1 MFNQIRYFI
10 SVVKNKNFTKAAEE
24 CHISQPAIS
33 QQIKELESELGV
45 QLLERTGR
53 SFTVT
58 RAGKYFY
65 NHSQDLLNNLNE
77 LISETKEIGNQKE
90 EPFILH
96 AGYLR
101 NFGTSEFLRAVSEFS
116 TEFSDVQLKI
126 TSGSHEKLFNM
137 LEEDKLDIAFSDL
150 RRAPSNKYVNK
161 FLTSSNFEV
170 LINKKQVDANQT
182 KVESQALRDLP
193 CILIVGPNEQG
204 DEEKYYQDV
213 LNISGDFVTASTY
226 DEAIM
231 MATLNQGY
239 LIINDRVKDT
249 ITLNDDLVS
258 LPLYNGDQ
266 QLSQEYYAFWKAD
279 NSGYY
284 IESFFD
290 ILEKQFNN

>member
-1 MFNQIRYFI
+1 MYFN
-10 SVVKNKNFTKAAEE
+10 
-24 CHISQPAIS
+24 C
-33 QQIKELESELGV
+33 
-45 QLLERTGR
+45 
-53 SFTVT
+53 
-58 RAGKYFY
+58 RA
-65 NHSQDLLNNLNE
+65 
-77 LISETKEIGNQKE
+77 
-90 EPFILH
+90 
-96 AGYLR
+96 
-101 NFGTSEFLRAVSEFS
+101 
-116 TEFSDVQLKI
+116 
-126 TSGSHEKLFNM
+126 
-137 LEEDKLDIAFSDL
+137 
-150 RRAPSNKYVNK
+150 
-161 FLTSSNFEV
+161 
-170 LINKKQVDANQT
+170 
-182 KVESQALRDLP
+182 
-193 CILIVGPNEQG
+193 NEQA

>member
-45 QLLERTGR
+45 QLLERIGR

-58 RAGKYFY
+58 QAGKYFY
-65 NHSQDLLNNLNE
+65 NHSQDLLNNLDE
-77 LISETKEIGNQKE
+77 LISETKKIDNQTE

-101 NFGTSEFLRAVSEFS
+101 NFGTNEFLRAV
-116 TEFSDVQLKI
+116 TEFSGEFPDVQLKI

-170 LINKKQVDANQT
+170 LINKKQVNTNQT

-193 CILIVGPNEQG
+193 CILIVGPMNRPM
-204 DEEKYYQDV
+204 KR
-213 LNISGDFVTASTY
+213 S
-226 DEAIM
+226 
-231 MATLNQGY
+231 
-239 LIINDRVKDT
+239 IIKM
-249 ITLNDDLVS
+249 
-258 LPLYNGDQ
+258 
-266 QLSQEYYAFWKAD
+266 F
-279 NSGYY
+279 
-284 IESFFD
+284 
-290 ILEKQFNN
+290 